1 MHTYQNT
8 VLGNVVLGASTKF
21 YITRDTIWEITQK
34 RAGQLACSVTLDGLV
49 KKLLKGGALLEKQL
63 SVD

>member
-1 MHTYQNT
+1 M
-8 VLGNVVLGASTKF
+8 LGASTKF
-21 YITRDTIWEITQK
+21 YITSRDTIWEITQK

-49 KKLLKGGALLEKQL
+49 NKLLKGGALLEKQL